1 MPPDTPPT
9 SNSTPPVGGGSAP
22 LISII
27 IVCKDP
33 GLRLRDAL
41 ASVWGQHISPL
52 PEIIVID
59 GGSEDG
65 SRVWL
70 ASQRSRLATLVMEPD
85 QGVYDAMNK
94 GLAAAHG
101 EWVFFLGADDKFFHD
116 AVLNRTQTVLKQ
128 SPGGIAVGE
137 ISYEDGR
144 IHALKAKPNPI
155 EGNFV
160 HHQGAFYR
168 RTLFAEHGNFDAS
181 LAVMGD
187 YDFNLRL
194 WKKKVP
200 FAALPMRTTVCGA
213 RGLSDSGQWRGY
225 GEEITVRHRHF
236 SALRCWLWDLFTVL
250 RYVRHKLTPRT
261 SGTKG

>member
-1 MPPDTPPT
+1 MPAD
-9 SNSTPPVGGGSAP
+9 SSP
-22 LISII
+22 LISVIV
-27 IVCKDP
+27 VCKDP

-41 ASVWGQHISPL
+41 VSVWAQHISPP
-52 PEIIVID
+52 PELIVID
-59 GGSEDG
+59 GESNDG

-70 ASQRSRLATLVMEPD
+70 ASQRARLATLVMEPD

-101 EWVFFLGADDKFFHD
+101 EWVFFLGADDRFPHD
-116 AVLNRTQTVLKQ
+116 AVLNRAQTVLKQ
-128 SPGGIAVGE
+128 STSGIAVGE
-137 ISYEDGR
+137 IAYEDGR
-144 IHALKAKPNPI
+144 IYALPAKPKPI
-155 EGNFV
+155 ERNFV

-194 WKKKVP
+194 WKKKVT
-200 FAALPMRTTVCGA
+200 FTALPLRTTVCGA
-213 RGLSDSGQWRGY
+213 HGLSDSGEWRGY

-236 SALRCWLWDLFTVL
+236 SALCCWLWDLGAVVRFIRKKFTRGSVSRNRQL
-250 RYVRHKLTPRT
+250 PSK
-261 SGTKG
+261 

>member
-1 MPPDTPPT
+1 MPPEI
-9 SNSTPPVGGGSAP
+9 SP
-22 LISII
+22 LISVIV
-27 IVCKDP
+27 VCKDP

-41 ASVWGQHISPL
+41 ASVWAQHISPL
-52 PEIIVID
+52 PELIVVD

-70 ASQRSRLATLVMEPD
+70 ASQRARLATLVMEPD
-85 QGVYDAMNK
+85 KGVYDAMNK

-101 EWVFFLGADDKFFHD
+101 EWVLFLGADDKFPHD
-116 AVLNRTQTVLKQ
+116 GVLSRVQSALKQ
-128 SPGGIAVGE
+128 TTGGVAVGE
-137 ISYEDGR
+137 IAYTDGR
-144 IHALKAKPNPI
+144 IYSLPAKPKLAAR
-155 EGNFV
+155 NFV

-168 RTLFAEHGNFDAS
+168 RALFAEHGNFDAS
-181 LAVMGD
+181 LAVMAD

-213 RGLSDSGQWRGY
+213 RGLSDSVEWRGF

-236 SALRCWLWDLFTVL
+236 PAVRCWIWDLFTVL
-250 RYVRHKLTPRT
+250 RFVRLKITRLFSRAQ
-261 SGTKG
+261 G